1 MNGPVMAD
9 LNVFEEV
16 GGLDAFVR
24 LVDDFYERVEADEI
38 LRPIYPDDLGPG
50 KRHLAMF
57 LAQYFGGGPIFS
69 SERGHPRLRMRHAPF
84 EISVQ
89 AADRW
94 AGHMAA
100 AIRAQGFDTAVEATM
115 LDYVAWATPTMV
127 NQFPTQA
134 LDGMPLHGNS

>member
-1 MNGPVMAD
+1 MADD
-9 LNVFEEV
+9 LNVFEAV
-16 GGLDAFVR
+16 GGLDAFVD
-24 LVDDFYERVEADEI
+24 LVDRFYERVESDEV
-38 LRPIYPDDLGPG
+38 LRPIYPEDLEPG

-84 EISVQ
+84 AITVE

-100 AIRAQGFDTAVEATM
+100 AIRDQGHPGDVETAM
-115 LDYVAWATPTMV
+115 LDYVTWATPQMI
-127 NQFPTQA
+127 NEFPTPRLLPTQG
-134 LDGMPLHGNS
+134 DEPR

>member
-1 MNGPVMAD
+1 MGDD
-9 LNVFEEV
+9 LNVFEAV
-16 GGLDAFVR
+16 GGLDTFID
-24 LVDDFYERVEADEI
+24 LVDHFYLRVETDEI
-38 LRPIYPDDLGPG
+38 LRPIYPDDLEPG

-84 EISVQ
+84 AITVE

-100 AIRAQGFDTAVEATM
+100 AIRDQGHAPEVEAAM
-115 LDYVAWATPTMV
+115 LDYVAWATPQMI
-127 NQFPTQA
+127 NQFPTR
-134 LDGMPLHGNS
+134 PLLPTDADDPA